1 MTRIKL
7 TPKETT
13 KNWLN
18 ALHELKYLIDNTEV
32 SKINSYL
39 MGKSISRSWNTF
51 LQTNKIIYKEN
62 GVYKWNDKIPV
73 SYKLIERFREYVN
86 KKNRK
91 YIIDKNTKYNKQ
103 QPNLFNMPQTPLPKP
118 PKVIKTRTP
127 KVEVHVNNNPKS
139 ELGVIRKFFK
149 WLW

>member
-1 MTRIKL
+1 MTRIRL
-7 TPKETT
+7 THRETA

-18 ALHELKYLIDNTEV
+18 ALHELKYLIDNNKV
-32 SKINSYL
+32 SKIHGYL
-39 MGKSISRSWNTF
+39 TDKSISRSWNTF

-62 GVYKWNDKIPV
+62 GFYKWNDKIPV
-73 SYKLIERFREYVN
+73 SHKLINKFREYVIE
-86 KKNRK
+86 KNR
-91 YIIDKNTKYNKQ
+91 KYNKQ

>member
-18 ALHELKYLIDNTEV
+18 VLHEFKYLIDNTEV
-32 SKINSYL
+32 SEISSYL
-39 MGKSISRSWNTF
+39 MGKSISRSWSTF
-51 LQTNKIIYKEN
+51 LQTNKIIYREN

-73 SYKLIERFREYVN
+73 SHKLIERFREYVN

-103 QPNLFNMPQTPLPKP
+103 EPNLFDMPQTPLPKP
-118 PKVIKTRTP
+118 PKFRKTRTP
-127 KVEVHVNNNPKS
+127 KVEVQFNNNPKS